1 MFFFFVGVIVGI
13 LILQWGWKKGWL
25 IALIIFIFCGKNLY
39 LLDDVPQDTL
49 SACGSLLEV
58 SIQKAAIC
66 CTAMHRGA
74 ALAAMS
80 YLSCKISLYYFWL
93 LLLSS
98 TCCISNLQL
107 KIEFSWISLWARAV
121 LMSKWNKGQCF
132 MTALRDKL
140 RPSLQFTRPV
150 SLKMF
155 RAYFLS
161 EIVMLD
167 FDYASSIPRKKC
179 REYKSLVWK
188 CWFKCYFRTLM
199 PSWSS
204 HVIIMSSS

>member
-1 MFFFFVGVIVGI
+1 M
-13 LILQWGWKKGWL
+13 
-25 IALIIFIFCGKNLY
+25 IIFIFCGKNLY

-107 KIEFSWISLWARAV
+107 KIEFSWISL
-121 LMSKWNKGQCF
+121 
-132 MTALRDKL
+132 
-140 RPSLQFTRPV
+140 
-150 SLKMF
+150 
-155 RAYFLS
+155 
-161 EIVMLD
+161 
-167 FDYASSIPRKKC
+167 
-179 REYKSLVWK
+179 
-188 CWFKCYFRTLM
+188 
-199 PSWSS
+199 
-204 HVIIMSSS
+204 